1 VEEYFRGAPGRL
13 LPWESTY
20 YVIATPEPEET
31 EEPVEE
37 EPVDEDATEEPGF
50 EVIPPEP

>member
-20 YVIATPEPEET
+20 YVIATPEPEQT

-37 EPVDEDATEEPGF
+37 QVTEEPF
-50 EVIPPEP
+50 TEEVTPEP